1 LHVPEK
7 IFHNIF
13 VKSLECL
20 FSKKITKYI
29 IQKKQKNILRS
40 TAPTTLRYFIPISE
54 HIPKLILKNKE
65 YCRRYL
71 QIAFEAEGSPIFVGF
86 KRYLSLKRNVN
97 VTHILKNKIKYPEE
111 KRIYIS
117 QLRKDYPNLSKIIE
131 QNPPLTLLGEHLVL
145 KHYFNIYNIIKPEAI
160 RINKTDYRC
169 GKISTRWALYIYADS
184 VNKFIKEINFI
195 SKRKRKITHEMS
207 KIKGYKRQYFALEI
221 MKKIQK
227 NKIIK
232 TLDFVREMKIHGYIS
247 PRTYLW
253 RYEKKGIIKRIK
265 KGKYK
270 LLVN

>member
-1 LHVPEK
+1 MNEL
-7 IFHNIF
+7 
-13 VKSLECL
+13 
-20 FSKKITKYI
+20 T
-29 IQKKQKNILRS
+29 
-40 TAPTTLRYFIPISE
+40 
-54 HIPKLILKNKE
+54 KLIKEICKEDGINFEEFKEKMLKENQNNYSNKFSFSE
-65 YCRRYL
+65 VINGNSNYL
-71 QIAFEAEGSPIFVGF
+71 
-86 KRYLSLKRNVN
+86 
-97 VTHILKNKIKYPEE
+97 
-111 KRIYIS
+111 IS